1 MSISLRGLT
10 KSDRALVNGLLSR
23 IDVFNSEDVTL
34 AMELV
39 DAFLEDPRQKD
50 YFFSIAVDE
59 NDQPVGY
66 ACYGPTPL
74 TDGTYDLYW
83 IAVDSGYAGKG
94 IGTLLLKR
102 FEDQV
107 MAENG
112 RLIVIETSSSPEY
125 ALTRH
130 FYLKSGYRLAE
141 TIQDF
146 FRKGEDRV
154 TYVKVLRD

>member
-1 MSISLRGLT
+1 MTITVRSMKNT
-10 KSDRALVNGLLSR
+10 DRALIDRLLSR
-23 IDVFNSEDVTL
+23 VEVFSQEDNAL
-34 AMELV
+34 AMQLV

-50 YFFSIAVDE
+50 YFFFIAVDE

-66 ACYGPTPL
+66 ICYGPTPL

-83 IAVDSGYAGKG
+83 IAVDPGCAGKG
-94 IGTLLLKR
+94 IGTLMLRR

-107 MAENG
+107 RAENG

-125 ALTRH
+125 ALTRQ
-130 FYLKSGYRLAE
+130 FYLKNGYRLAE